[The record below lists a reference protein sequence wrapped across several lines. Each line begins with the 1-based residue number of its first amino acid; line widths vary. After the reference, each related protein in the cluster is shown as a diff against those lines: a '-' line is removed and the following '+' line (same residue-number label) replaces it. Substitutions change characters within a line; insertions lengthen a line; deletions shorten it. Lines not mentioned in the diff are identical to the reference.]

1 MSNRNPEV
9 QINALIRVI
18 GDDLPTQLTALQ
30 TAYADG
36 IALDNIKK
44 FYEAAQTRPYNRPA
58 CVIEALRSVPKENA
72 EGIRRHFIRL
82 RLFVESLK
90 GMKTYLGRSLTSS
103 ELATKK
109 LQRTLEGIEIVLE
122 NNYQLI
128 VDSVPQASQVLVR
141 DVPYDPVK
149 MPKGP
154 EGQQELFFKDGT
166 LLLEVLVSS

>member
-1 MSNRNPEV
+1 
-9 QINALIRVI
+9 
-18 GDDLPTQLTALQ
+18 
-30 TAYADG
+30 
-36 IALDNIKK
+36 
-44 FYEAAQTRPYNRPA
+44 
-58 CVIEALRSVPKENA
+58 
-72 EGIRRHFIRL
+72 
-82 RLFVESLK
+82 
-90 GMKTYLGRSLTSS
+90 MKTYLGRSLTSS